1 MESAFANSGLDFDP
15 EVRAMGQRYIDMVAN
30 NSRMISAQDFVRQ
43 RALAHSAKGSTW
55 EDHKYIKRIDGTYY
69 YPDNYEGGRHI
80 SDLEESSSTDGMVS
94 SEKRKKLDLTEN
106 DIETLAWETIRGDYG
121 NGQLRKELLGEN
133 YTEIQTR
140 VNQLYR
146 EGKVTGG
153 NVLMSNVSESVVSD
167 GKSAADNAT
176 KIASTVQSKA
186 GLNLDQ
192 IYSVYARRESKNA
205 TGSGE
210 DRPRV
215 DVKNDERSSLKRS

>member
-1 MESAFANSGLDFDP
+1 MRFP
-15 EVRAMGQRYIDMVAN
+15 
-30 NSRMISAQDFVRQ
+30 
-43 RALAHSAKGSTW
+43 
-55 EDHKYIKRIDGTYY
+55 
-69 YPDNYEGGRHI
+69 P
-80 SDLEESSSTDGMVS
+80 
-94 SEKRKKLDLTEN
+94 SEKREKLDLTEN
-106 DIETLAWETIRGDYG
+106 DIETLALETIRGDYG

-133 YTEIQTR
+133 YAEIQAR

-153 NVLMSNVSESVVSD
+153 NVLMSNVSESVVSE
-167 GKSAADNAT
+167 GKSAADNAAKT
-176 KIASTVQSKA
+176 TSTVQSKA

-215 DVKNDERSSLKRS
+215 DVRDDERNSLKRS